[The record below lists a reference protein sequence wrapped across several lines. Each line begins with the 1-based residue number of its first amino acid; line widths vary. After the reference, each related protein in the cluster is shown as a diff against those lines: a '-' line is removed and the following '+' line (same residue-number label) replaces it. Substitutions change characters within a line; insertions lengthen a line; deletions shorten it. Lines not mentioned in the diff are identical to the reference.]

1 MKLNFQGF
9 PTSQCVYDE
18 DMEDYVYQ
26 PMCWWSRTFVGINHK
41 TCPDCHLKPCF
52 MQVCGYDIWKH
63 AAFLKRFAFRS
74 SNNGEVVEE
83 AMGYASE
90 LFTNSLGRN
99 WSKQYHGIPGCVVNA
114 LKTKYPF
121 ESPLGMALTCNED
134 VEVEELFEF
143 EEVEAEVK
151 KKKIDF
157 EDNKQ
162 DVIDVIIYEDN
173 KQDVIDVI
181 IYGLIDPDD
190 DDVTD
195 ESFLQKKCS
204 LSSVFLSGPD
214 DDDEEDE
221 ETEIPVIQYG
231 EL

>member
-1 MKLNFQGF
+1 
-9 PTSQCVYDE
+9 
-18 DMEDYVYQ
+18 
-26 PMCWWSRTFVGINHK
+26 
-41 TCPDCHLKPCF
+41 
-52 MQVCGYDIWKH
+52 
-63 AAFLKRFAFRS
+63 
-74 SNNGEVVEE
+74 
-83 AMGYASE
+83 MGYASE

-99 WSKQYHGIPGCVVNA
+99 WSKRYHGIPGCVVNA

-151 KKKIDF
+151 KKIDI

-162 DVIDVIIYEDN
+162 V
-173 KQDVIDVI
+173 VIDVI

-214 DDDEEDE
+214 DDEEDE